1 MDTALG
7 ADKTEFGIAVST
19 ELFQMLP
26 NVDGLLNKV
35 MEVLWHIG
43 CHAGLF
49 QDSEYFAA
57 SHALDLGNAV
67 AISES
72 HTDLRRRC
80 ALLGELDNL
89 LDEISG

>member
-1 MDTALG
+1 MNTALD
-7 ADKTEFGIAVST
+7 ANKTELGIAVST

-43 CHAGLF
+43 GHAGLF

-57 SHALDLGNAV
+57 SHTLDLRNAM

-89 LDEISG
+89 LDEIIG